1 MKTYLLLFLCCLFFV
16 SCEKDE
22 WSNKGFE
29 AITEAMLY
37 DSLTTAF
44 NHDYYEIREFACWD
58 SLDYHV
64 KYAVGS
70 YPLADSIF
78 CSEGVDFSTADYCNF
93 CSILSFIGTEP
104 TFWTNY
110 DDIVFFLAPIDSYGE
125 VLFLAHLKG
134 YTFLMNDDGFG
145 IKKENGKYYLK
156 ALKLVLMCDPIQTD
170 QFYLEMDEGGK
181 IKVLDRKVY
190 SKLVGACI

>member
-1 MKTYLLLFLCCLFFV
+1 MLCCLFFV
-16 SCEKDE
+16 SCESDDL
-22 WSNKGFE
+22 SRDGFE
-29 AITEAMLY
+29 RITEPMLY
-37 DSLTTAF
+37 DSISPAF
-44 NHDYYEIREFACWD
+44 NHDYFEIREFACWD
-58 SLDYHV
+58 SLNYRIM
-64 KYAVGS
+64 YAEGS
-70 YPLADSIF
+70 YPLADSVF
-78 CSEGVDFSTADYCNF
+78 CSEGVDFTTADYCNF
-93 CSILSFIGTEP
+93 CSILSFNGTEP

-134 YTFLMNDDGFG
+134 YTFMMNDEGMG

-170 QFYLEMDEGGK
+170 QFLLEIDAAGK
-181 IKVLDRKVY
+181 IKVLDQKVH